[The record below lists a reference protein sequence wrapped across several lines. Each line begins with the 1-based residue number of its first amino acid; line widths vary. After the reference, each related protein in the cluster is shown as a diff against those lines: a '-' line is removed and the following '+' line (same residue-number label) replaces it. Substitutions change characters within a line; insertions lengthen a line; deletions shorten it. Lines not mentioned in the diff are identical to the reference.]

1 MTCRLKSN
9 KAMILVCPCRS
20 LRDSNP
26 CLPDDCWE
34 LLPTELQ
41 GHTLKVV
48 HILKGF
54 CFYSITHIPAEL
66 YSFCNK
72 EKVDS

>member
-1 MTCRLKSN
+1 MSLQVIEAWKEFRLQW
-9 KAMILVCPCRS
+9 
-20 LRDSNP
+20 DSNP
-26 CLPDDCWE
+26 CLPDSCRE

-48 HILKGF
+48 HNLKGF

>member
-1 MTCRLKSN
+1 MSLQVIEAWREFRLQW
-9 KAMILVCPCRS
+9 A
-20 LRDSNP
+20 SNP
-26 CLPDDCWE
+26 CLPDGCWE

>member
-1 MTCRLKSN
+1 MSLQVIEAWKEFRLQW
-9 KAMILVCPCRS
+9 
-20 LRDSNP
+20 DSNP
-26 CLPDDCWE
+26 CLPDGCWE

-54 CFYSITHIPAEL
+54 CFYSITHIHAEL
-66 YSFCNK
+66 YSFCSK